1 MRDTLLWNREAT
13 HSKAGEI
20 GTMNKKHYTTGSR
33 NVDKL
38 LGDGFESG
46 TLTQVYGAPG
56 TGKTSL
62 MLQTAIVNAKEGAHV
77 LYIDTDNCSE
87 ERYLQILGTSKS
99 PPMSYVRPETLK
111 EQGAAIDKLVE
122 TQKHCEDNAKV
133 DLVLID
139 TLTLLYRLALND
151 NIHPKH
157 ELGKQALTLLELAR
171 MYDTAIVVTN
181 QIYKDFNKTK
191 DTLRPLGG
199 YALEHLSKVII
210 ELKKTRKGH
219 GRRTATLRKGNRT
232 WSCTKGKCKFRITE
246 EGIK

>member
-1 MRDTLLWNREAT
+1 
-13 HSKAGEI
+13 
-20 GTMNKKHYTTGSR
+20 MNQKHYTTGSR
-33 NVDKL
+33 SIDKL
-38 LGDGFESG
+38 LGGGFKSE

-87 ERYLQILGTSKS
+87 ERYLQILGESK
-99 PPMSYVRPETLK
+99 PPPISYVRPETLK

-122 TQKHCEDNAKV
+122 TQKHCEGGAKV

-139 TLTLLYRLALND
+139 ALTLLYRLALND
-151 NIHPKH
+151 AIHPKH
-157 ELGKQALTLLELAR
+157 ELGRQALTLLELAR
-171 MYDTAIVVTN
+171 NHGTAVVVTN
-181 QIYKDFNKTK
+181 QIYKDFNRTK

-199 YALEHLSKVII
+199 YALEHLSKVIV

-219 GRRTATLRKGNRT
+219 GRRTATLEKGNRA
-232 WSCTKGKCKFRITE
+232 WSCTKGKCKFRIVE
-246 EGIK
+246 KGIK